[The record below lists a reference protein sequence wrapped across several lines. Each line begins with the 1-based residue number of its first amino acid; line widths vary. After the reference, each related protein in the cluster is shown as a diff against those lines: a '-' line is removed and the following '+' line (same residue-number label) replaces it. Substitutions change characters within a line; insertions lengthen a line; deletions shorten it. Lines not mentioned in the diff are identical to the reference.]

1 MDIGKA
7 FTFPFDD
14 QEWVKKLIIG
24 AVLLIIPVVNF
35 IAIGYMIRVMRNVA
49 EGDTRPLPEWDQWGD
64 DFMKGLLVA
73 LAGLAYALPILL
85 VNGISAIFGIIA
97 SSANSDG
104 VQSVMALCSTALS
117 CLSGLWGLL
126 IAVVIPAAI
135 LKYAQEGEFSSF
147 FKFAEIFQ
155 WIRDHAKDYIIA
167 VLVIIVARILS
178 GFGVIA
184 CGIGVLF
191 TMFWATLTM
200 GHILGQLWAA
210 TNPPPA
216 AAAATSYGDYTPP
229 SPTISDEGEEV

>member
-1 MDIGKA
+1 MGRR
-7 FTFPFDD
+7 
-14 QEWVKKLIIG
+14 L
-24 AVLLIIPVVNF
+24 
-35 IAIGYMIRVMRNVA
+35 Y
-49 EGDTRPLPEWDQWGD
+49 EGS
-64 DFMKGLLVA
+64 
-73 LAGLAYALPILL
+73 AGRACRAPALPILL
-85 VNGISAIFGIIA
+85 VNSISAIFGIIA